1 MRGFMY
7 AVSVPGQHNESKSYN
22 QTENRTVISTPT
34 LDLQHLRPAD
44 IGKPEINT
52 GPPYTA
58 VPWRFGRGF

>member
-7 AVSVPGQHNESKSYN
+7 AVSVPGQHYESKSYN

-34 LDLQHLRPAD
+34 IDLQHLRPAD
-44 IGKPEINT
+44 IGKPEINA